1 MNHDPNTHPLIA
13 TASASSRSVAAAR
26 QPVRTRCL
34 DDPSLSTGEY
44 NEALALYLRLRHS
57 LVGL

>member
-1 MNHDPNTHPLIA
+1 MNHDQNTHPRIA
-13 TASASSRSVAAAR
+13 TASASSRSVAST
-26 QPVRTRCL
+26 QSVRTRCL
-34 DDPSLSTGEY
+34 DDPSLSTGQY

>member
-1 MNHDPNTHPLIA
+1 MNHDQNTHPRIA
-13 TASASSRSVAAAR
+13 TAGASARSVAAR
-26 QPVRTRCL
+26 PPVRTRCL
-34 DDPSLSTGEY
+34 ADPSLSTAEY